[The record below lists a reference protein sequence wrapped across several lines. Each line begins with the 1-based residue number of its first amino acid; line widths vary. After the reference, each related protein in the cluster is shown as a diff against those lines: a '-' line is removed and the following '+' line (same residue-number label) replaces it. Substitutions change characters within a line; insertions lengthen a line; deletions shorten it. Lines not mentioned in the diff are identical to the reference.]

1 MSINECMFENTADCI
16 FVKKI
21 ITDLCISDKK
31 QLINISFSGF
41 NIQEFCDKSAL
52 KTFLKFFNKH
62 HEMLYIFNDIN
73 MCKLFCY
80 DEDYYVNIYP
90 ICKILHYAHMSMLE
104 SEKKKLVEIRKPE
117 QDITSTPLPLNN
129 VKIGIFYTCFL
140 YFSLSFS
147 LFVSLSFSLF
157 SLKYVKL

>member
-31 QLINISFSGF
+31 QLINFSFSGF

-62 HEMLYIFNDIN
+62 HEMLYIFNDIY

-80 DEDYYVNIYP
+80 DEDYNFNIYST
-90 ICKILHYAHMSMLE
+90 CKILHYAHMSMLK

-117 QDITSTPLPLNN
+117 QDITSTPLPLND
-129 VKIGIFYTCFL
+129 VKRGIFYTSFL
-140 YFSLSFS
+140 YFSLFLFICLS
-147 LFVSLSFSLF
+147 LFFFIFS
-157 SLKYVKL
+157 